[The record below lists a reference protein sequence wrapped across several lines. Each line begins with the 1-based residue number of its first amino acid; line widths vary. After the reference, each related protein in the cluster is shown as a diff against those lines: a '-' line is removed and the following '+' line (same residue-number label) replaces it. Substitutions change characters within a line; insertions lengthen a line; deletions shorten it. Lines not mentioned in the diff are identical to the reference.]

1 MKSKISLLMAVVLI
15 AIASTQCR
23 KKKADEEPAA
33 VEETIITGPATTFT
47 AISQVLASLGSQNQT
62 FTVNASTASTLNVNG
77 VLVEIPANSFIDP
90 TTSLTAT
97 GNVTVTAKTI
107 LTKSQ
112 IVFSGAAANSTGS
125 RLVTTK
131 GCIKV
136 TASQNTQSLR
146 LGSGGTVTVNVPDPL
161 GSIPMKKYYAPKI
174 TATDSTIVWQL
185 GTDMNDIPM
194 GTIGSVNHHMAALD
208 SLKWLNVGVMWDS
221 LTSNKSA
228 VILNTDTIFNNTNS
242 VFYLSING
250 SLTVG
255 SFYQLL
261 PGKFRIANI
270 PNGRGVHIIGFGVKN
285 GQYYSAVMST
295 LTGAAA
301 YNLNMQPKS
310 LSQIQADIAAIP

>member
-1 MKSKISLLMAVVLI
+1 MKSKLSLIMAFVLI
-15 AIASTQCR
+15 AFVSTQCR
-23 KKKADEEPAA
+23 KKTTEEPAT
-33 VEETIITGPATTFT
+33 EEPTPTGPATTFT

-62 FTVNASTASTLNVNG
+62 FTVSASTASTLNVNG
-77 VLVEIPANSFIDP
+77 VLVEIPANAFIDP
-90 TTSLTAT
+90 STSLPAT

-112 IVFSGAAANSTGS
+112 IIFSGAAANSTSS
-125 RLVTTK
+125 RLISTK
-131 GCIKV
+131 GCVKV

-146 LGSGGTVTVNVPDPL
+146 VGGGGTVTVNIPDPS
-161 GSIPMKKYYAPKI
+161 GSVPMKKYYAPKI
-174 TATDSTIVWQL
+174 TATDSTIVWDL
-185 GTDMNDIPM
+185 GTDVNDIPM
-194 GTIGSVNHHMAALD
+194 GNISSVNHHRAALD

-228 VILNTDTIFNNTNS
+228 IILNTDTIFNNTNS

-285 GQYYSAVMST
+285 GQYYSGVMST
-295 LTGAAA
+295 VTGAVA
-301 YNLNMQPKS
+301 YNLNMQPKP
-310 LSQIQADIAAIP
+310 LSQIQAEIAAIP

>member
-1 MKSKISLLMAVVLI
+1 MKSKLSLLMAVVLI
-15 AIASTQCR
+15 AFASTQCR
-23 KKKADEEPAA
+23 KKTTEETAAEEP
-33 VEETIITGPATTFT
+33 TPTGPATTFT

-62 FTVNASTASTLNVNG
+62 FTVSASSASTLNVNG

-90 TTSLTAT
+90 STSLPAT

-112 IVFSGAAANSTGS
+112 IIFSGAAANSTSS
-125 RLVTTK
+125 RLISTK
-131 GCIKV
+131 GCVKV

-146 LGSGGTVTVNVPDPL
+146 VGSGGTVTVNIPDPS

-174 TATDSTIVWQL
+174 TATDSTIVWEL
-185 GTDMNDIPM
+185 GTDVNDIPM
-194 GTIGSVNHHMAALD
+194 GNIGSVNHHRAALD

-228 VILNTDTIFNNTNS
+228 IILNTDTIFNNTNS
-242 VFYLSING
+242 VFYLSLNG

-270 PNGRGVHIIGFGVKN
+270 PNGRGVHVIGFGVKN
-285 GQYYSAVMST
+285 GQYYSGIMSI
-295 LTGAAA
+295 LTTAAA
-301 YNLNMQPKS
+301 VNLTMVPKS
-310 LSQIQADIAAIP
+310 LSQIQAEIAAIP

>member
-1 MKSKISLLMAVVLI
+1 MKSKLSLLMAVVLI
-15 AIASTQCR
+15 AFASTQCR
-23 KKKADEEPAA
+23 KKTTEEPAA
-33 VEETIITGPATTFT
+33 EEPTPTGPATTFT

-62 FTVNASTASTLNVNG
+62 FIVSASSASTLNVNG

-90 TTSLTAT
+90 STSLPAT

-112 IVFSGAAANSTGS
+112 IIFSGAAANTTSS
-125 RLVTTK
+125 RLVSTK
-131 GCIKV
+131 GCVKV

-146 LGSGGTVTVNVPDPL
+146 VGSGGTVTVNIPDPSS
-161 GSIPMKKYYAPKI
+161 SIPMKKYYAQKI
-174 TATDSTIVWQL
+174 TATDSTIVWEL
-185 GTDMNDIPM
+185 GTDVNDIPM
-194 GTIGSVNHHMAALD
+194 GNIGSGNHHRAALD

-228 VILNTDTIFNNTNS
+228 IILNTDTIFNNTNS
-242 VFYLSING
+242 VFYLSLNG

-270 PNGRGVHIIGFGVKN
+270 PNGRGVHVIGFGVKN
-285 GQYYSAVMST
+285 GQYYSGIMSI
-295 LTGAAA
+295 LTTAAA
-301 YNLNMQPKS
+301 VNLTMVPKS
-310 LSQIQADIAAIP
+310 LSQIQAEIAAIP